1 MTINRPLRPSC
12 CGYADGGVGGEG
24 GGGAVVWCW
33 RDGGWGHGDVTTAV
47 EVEVEEAT
55 TAHVNVRIFALPT
68 LNLGFSHHSNHFL

>member
-1 MTINRPLRPSC
+1 M
-12 CGYADGGVGGEG
+12 
-24 GGGAVVWCW
+24 VWCW